1 MTMTS
6 IRQWIRGAVLTAVA
20 LAAWSGTALAQEFEK
35 IENIPKQEIPAGRF
49 VSIAYGIIWV
59 AVLTYV
65 VIVAGGVKRVSQQI
79 ADLKRRLGSKG

>member
-65 VIVAGGVKRVSQQI
+65 VNVAGGVKRVSQQI